1 MMMQWGEQPCH
12 PWHLFLPHAA
22 CYVCLRKIFRY
33 RFSLYPRC
41 AHCSSHYP
49 ALLKVSFCQSPVIS
63 HKSYCNYINPVF
75 LCTSDRS
82 YLQNPPATMVQSLR
96 TRVDISVLQHQL
108 ASAASDPGRPIFS
121 TPPRI
126 PGIVATEFGHC
137 QHLDQFL
144 GLGLIPKCVDMFG
157 NG

>member
-1 MMMQWGEQPCH
+1 MSSLALVYSTCRM
-12 PWHLFLPHAA
+12 
-22 CYVCLRKIFRY
+22 RKKSGG
-33 RFSLYPRC
+33 FSLYPRC

-49 ALLKVSFCQSPVIS
+49 ALLKGFVLPVIS
-63 HKSYCNYINPVF
+63 HNYNINPMF
-75 LCTSDRS
+75 LCTSDKS
-82 YLQNPPATMVQSLR
+82 YFQNPPTTMVQSLR

-108 ASAASDPGRPIFS
+108 ASAANDLGRPIFS

-144 GLGLIPKCVDMFG
+144 GLGLIQKSVNMLEMDRP
-157 NG
+157 